1 MMKYITLFLCELLIF
16 LSPVLAVNPQVRN
29 GADQLDILLPLL
41 KNKRTGL
48 VINQTSRCGTT
59 LLPDALNTQVKLI
72 RIFAPEHGF
81 RGTADAGET
90 IRDGK
95 DIRTGLPII
104 SLYGKNKKPL
114 PEQLQDLDVMVFD
127 IQDVGARFY
136 TYISTLYYVMQAC
149 AEQGKEVIVL
159 DRPNPCDYVDGPVL
173 RPNWKSFVGMLPIPV
188 LHGCTVGELAQM
200 INGEEWL
207 GKNLSCQ
214 LTVIPVKGWKHGQ
227 PYSLPVKPSPN
238 LPNDR
243 AIALY
248 PSLCPFEGTSVSIG
262 RGTEY
267 PFQVIGSPYTNAFS
281 FQFTPRSLEGFD
293 KNPLHKDHICYGVD
307 FRDQTATPASGS
319 HTSRA
324 TTNGTLPEEAE
335 RDLPQGFS
343 LKYILE
349 FYRLYRAK
357 AAKDKAFNAEKEFF
371 TRPRWFDLLMGT
383 DQVRR
388 DILQGKTEKGIRQSW
403 QPALEKYKDI
413 RKKYLLYQE

>member
-16 LSPVLAVNPQVRN
+16 LSPVLAVNPQIRN

-59 LLPDALNTQVKLI
+59 PLPDALNTQVKLI

-149 AEQGKEVIVL
+149 AEQEKEVIVL

-173 RPNWKSFVGMLPIPV
+173 RPNWKSFVGMLPVPV
-188 LHGCTVGELAQM
+188 LHGCTIGELAQM
-200 INGEEWL
+200 INGEGWL

-281 FQFTPRSLEGFD
+281 FQFTPCSLEGFD
-293 KNPLHKDHICYGVD
+293 KNPLHKDRICYGVD
-307 FRDQTATPASGS
+307 FRDQTATPASGA
-319 HTSRA
+319 HTSRT

-357 AAKDKAFNAEKEFF
+357 AAKDKTFNAEKEFF
-371 TRPRWFDLLMGT
+371 TRSRWFDLLMGT

-388 DILQGKTEKGIRQSW
+388 DILQGKTEKEIRQSW

>member
-16 LSPVLAVNPQVRN
+16 LSPVLAVNPQIRN

-59 LLPDALNTQVKLI
+59 PLPDALNTQVKLI

-149 AEQGKEVIVL
+149 AEQEKEVIVL

-173 RPNWKSFVGMLPIPV
+173 RPNWKSFVGMLPVPV

-200 INGEEWL
+200 INGEGWL

-281 FQFTPRSLEGFD
+281 FQFTPCSLEGFD
-293 KNPLHKDHICYGVD
+293 KNPLHKDRICYGVD

-319 HTSRA
+319 HTSRT

-357 AAKDKAFNAEKEFF
+357 AAKDKTFNAEKKFF

-388 DILQGKTEKGIRQSW
+388 DILQGKTEKEIRQSW

>member
-1 MMKYITLFLCELLIF
+1 MMKYITLFLCELLFF

-59 LLPDALNTQVKLI
+59 PLPDALNTQVKLI

-173 RPNWKSFVGMLPIPV
+173 RPNWKSFVGMLPVPV

-200 INGEEWL
+200 INGEGWL

-293 KNPLHKDHICYGVD
+293 KNPLHKDRICYGVD
-307 FRDQTATPASGS
+307 FRDQTATPASGA
-319 HTSRA
+319 HTSRT

-357 AAKDKAFNAEKEFF
+357 AAKDKTFNAEKEFF
-371 TRPRWFDLLMGT
+371 TSPRWFDLLMGT

-388 DILQGKTEKGIRQSW
+388 DILQGKTEKEIRQSW

>member
-16 LSPVLAVNPQVRN
+16 LSPVLAVNPQIRN

-59 LLPDALNTQVKLI
+59 PLPDALNTQVKLI

-173 RPNWKSFVGMLPIPV
+173 RPNWKSFVGMLPVPV

-200 INGEEWL
+200 INGEGWL

-281 FQFTPRSLEGFD
+281 FQFTPRSLKGFD
-293 KNPLHKDHICYGVD
+293 KNPLHKDRICYGVD

-319 HTSRA
+319 HTSRT

-357 AAKDKAFNAEKEFF
+357 AAKDKTFNAEKEFF
-371 TRPRWFDLLMGT
+371 IRPRWFDLLMGT

-388 DILQGKTEKGIRQSW
+388 DILQGKTEKEIRQSW

>member
-16 LSPVLAVNPQVRN
+16 LSPVLAVNPQIRN

-59 LLPDALNTQVKLI
+59 PLPDALNTQVKLI

-173 RPNWKSFVGMLPIPV
+173 RPNWKSFVGMLPVPV

-200 INGEEWL
+200 INGEGWL

-293 KNPLHKDHICYGVD
+293 KNPLHKDRICYGVD

-319 HTSRA
+319 HTSRT

-357 AAKDKAFNAEKEFF
+357 AAKDKIFNAEKEFF

-388 DILQGKTEKGIRQSW
+388 DILQGKTEKEIRQSW

>member
-1 MMKYITLFLCELLIF
+1 MMKYITLFLCELLFF
-16 LSPVLAVNPQVRN
+16 LSPVLAVNPQIRN

-59 LLPDALNTQVKLI
+59 PLPDALNTQVKLI

-173 RPNWKSFVGMLPIPV
+173 RPNWKSFVGMLPVPV

-200 INGEEWL
+200 INGEGWL

-281 FQFTPRSLEGFD
+281 FQFTPCSLEGFD
-293 KNPLHKDHICYGVD
+293 KNPLHKDRICYGVD

-319 HTSRA
+319 HTSRT

-357 AAKDKAFNAEKEFF
+357 AAKDKTFNAEKKFF

-388 DILQGKTEKGIRQSW
+388 DILQGKTEKEIRQSW

>member
-59 LLPDALNTQVKLI
+59 PLPDALNTQVKLI

-173 RPNWKSFVGMLPIPV
+173 RPNWKSFVGMLPVPV

-200 INGEEWL
+200 INGEGWL
-207 GKNLSCQ
+207 GKNLSCP
-214 LTVIPVKGWKHGQ
+214 LTVVPVKGWKHGQ

-293 KNPLHKDHICYGVD
+293 KNPLHKDRICYGVD

-357 AAKDKAFNAEKEFF
+357 AAKDKTFNAEKEFF
-371 TRPRWFDLLMGT
+371 IRPRWFDLLMGT

-388 DILQGKTEKGIRQSW
+388 DILQGKTEKEIRQSW